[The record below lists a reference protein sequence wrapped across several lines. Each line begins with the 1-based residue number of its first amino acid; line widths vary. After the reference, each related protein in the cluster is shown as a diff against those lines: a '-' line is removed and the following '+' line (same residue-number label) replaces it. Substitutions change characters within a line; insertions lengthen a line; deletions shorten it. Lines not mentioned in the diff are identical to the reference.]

1 MSIDKSRHI
10 LRIHTKYYTH
20 NIEKRKIA
28 KQEILIVIDELDTIS
43 FQSRHD
49 TVSTIYL
56 LDN

>member
-1 MSIDKSRHI
+1 MYSYQVLHAQYR
-10 LRIHTKYYTH
+10 
-20 NIEKRKIA
+20 KRKIA